1 MMCSTDAYD
10 TYIFICMRTT
20 VNIDDELLAKARD
33 YTGEKE
39 KTKLLHL
46 GLEALIQRE
55 IANRLAALGGTMPD
69 LKVPPRRRSARNR
82 T

>member
-1 MMCSTDAYD
+1 
-10 TYIFICMRTT
+10 MRTT

-33 YTGEKE
+33 YTGERE

-55 IANRLAALGGTMPD
+55 VGKRLVALGGTMPD
-69 LKVPPRRRSARNR
+69 LDVPPRRRSSPKSR
-82 T
+82 

>member
-1 MMCSTDAYD
+1 
-10 TYIFICMRTT
+10 MRTT

-55 IANRLAALGGTMPD
+55 VAKRLVALGGTMPD
-69 LKVPPRRRSARNR
+69 LEVPPRWRSSTKSR
-82 T
+82 

>member
-1 MMCSTDAYD
+1 MCLTDACLK
-10 TYIFICMRTT
+10 YILVCMRTT

-33 YTGEKE
+33 YTGERE

-55 IANRLAALGGTMPD
+55 VAKRLVALGGTMPD
-69 LKVPPRRRSARNR
+69 LEVPPRRRSSTKRR
-82 T
+82 